1 MKTIGTDNSQVVL
14 TEHPFDGLKD
24 GEERLAKAEIA
35 RLINRLVLER
45 GLKQKEAAQL
55 LAITQP
61 EVSQLANGRLSGFS
75 FDRLYRCLQRLGID
89 VEIALSEPSTSA
101 GKSGC
106 LRVRI

>member
-1 MKTIGTDNSQVVL
+1 MVKPIGIDVSHVVI

-35 RLINRLVLER
+35 RLINGLIRER
-45 GLKQKEAAQL
+45 GLKQKEAAHL

-75 FDRLYRCLQRLGID
+75 FDRLFLSGWRRLINGVTRD
-89 VEIALSEPSTSA
+89 
-101 GKSGC
+101 
-106 LRVRI
+106 